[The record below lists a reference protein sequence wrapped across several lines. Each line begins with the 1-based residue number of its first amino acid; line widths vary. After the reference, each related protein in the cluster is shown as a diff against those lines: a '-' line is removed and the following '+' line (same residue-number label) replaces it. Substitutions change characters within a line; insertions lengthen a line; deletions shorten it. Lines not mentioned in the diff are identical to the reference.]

1 MRTNKTKR
9 HDNQIE
15 REVEKSISKFSQH
28 MMSNSKWVKLIDK
41 FVQNTSLILKV
52 EFKKVQNDQIGEL
65 YLDED
70 TTFGFDYW
78 QNGFEGCN
86 SLGGWLT
93 FKEIE
98 FIIFPEIVNRNKNT
112 LQDLKEIEKLIN
124 SVGNFSLE
132 INQENL
138 KLNCYKE

>member
-1 MRTNKTKR
+1 MRTKKAKS
-9 HDNQIE
+9 HSDQIE
-15 REVEKSISKFSQH
+15 REVEKSISKFSEH
-28 MMSNSKWVKLIDK
+28 LMSNSKWVKLINK
-41 FVQNTSLILKV
+41 FVQNTTMILKI
-52 EFKKVQNDQIGEL
+52 EFKKVQNNQIGEL
-65 YLDED
+65 YLNED

-78 QNGFEGCN
+78 NNGFEGCN

-98 FIIFPEIVNRNKNT
+98 FIIFPKIVNPNKNT

-132 INQENL
+132 INQDNL

>member
-1 MRTNKTKR
+1 MRTNKAKK
-9 HDNQIE
+9 HDNLID

-28 MMSNSKWVKLIDK
+28 MMSNSKWVKLLEE
-41 FVQNTSLILKV
+41 FVKNTSTILKI

-65 YLDED
+65 YIDEE

-86 SLGGWLT
+86 SIGGWLT

-98 FIIFPEIVNRNKNT
+98 FIVFPEIVDANKNIK
-112 LQDLKEIEKLIN
+112 QDLKEIEKLIN
-124 SVGNFSLE
+124 SIGEFSLE
-132 INQENL
+132 INKDNL
-138 KLNCYKE
+138 KLNCYRK

>member
-1 MRTNKTKR
+1 MRTNKAKK
-9 HDNQIE
+9 HNDQIE

-52 EFKKVQNDQIGEL
+52 KFKKVQNDQIGEL
-65 YLDED
+65 YLEEE

-98 FIIFPEIVNRNKNT
+98 FIIFPEVVDSNKNIT
-112 LQDLKEIEKLIN
+112 QDLKEIEKLIN
-124 SVGNFSLE
+124 SVGKFSLE
-132 INQENL
+132 TNNNNL
-138 KLNCYKE
+138 KLTCYKE